1 MLDDF
6 LTLTNAGLFASFNF
20 AGYLCGAI
28 FTMFLKDINI
38 KVKYFRIGIVLSI
51 FTTLILGTTTN
62 EISWFIS
69 RVLAGFGSGMVL
81 IIGGSIVME
90 KINYENKTKAMGIHF
105 TGIGIALVL
114 CELISQYVLINN
126 TWSDVWMVLSLYS
139 IFASMYVVYILSFDK
154 EVKKNAP
161 KYKISRELF
170 PPYVLLLIFTYF
182 TAGVGFVV
190 QGTFLPDIINSLEG
204 LDGYGGLGW
213 LVVGLA
219 GIPSSIIWMRLAH
232 NYGSVNIIIL
242 AMSLQIIGILIPTF
256 SNDIYLNLLSGTL
269 YGSTFIALVALFM
282 NLGGQISAK
291 NPVILMGAFTTFYG
305 VGQVIA
311 PLYSVKLI
319 SIYGNYNTTL
329 YLTAFI
335 VFIGGL
341 ALLYS
346 KRLNEIVN

>member
-6 LTLTNAGLFASFNF
+6 LTLTNAGFLASLNF
-20 AGYLCGAI
+20 TGYLGGAI

-38 KVKYFRIGIVLSI
+38 KIKYFRIGIVLSI
-51 FTTLILGTTTN
+51 FTTLIMATTTN

-105 TGIGIALVL
+105 TGIGIAIVL
-114 CELISQYVLINN
+114 CELISGYVLKNYS
-126 TWSDVWMVLSLYS
+126 WSDAWMVLSIYAF
-139 IFASMYVVYILSFDK
+139 FASMYVVYILSFDK

-161 KYKISRELF
+161 KHKITWALF
-170 PPYVLLLIFTYF
+170 TPYVILLVFAYF
-182 TAGVGFVV
+182 TEGVGFVV
-190 QGTFLPDIINSLEG
+190 QGTFLPDIINSLDG
-204 LDGYGGLGW
+204 LDGYGGLAW
-213 LVVGLA
+213 LIVGLA

-232 NYGSVNIIIL
+232 KYGSINIIIV
-242 AMSLQIIGILIPTF
+242 AMIFQIIGILIPTMS
-256 SNDIYLNLLSGTL
+256 SNIYLNLISGAL

-305 VGQVIA
+305 IGQVIA
-311 PLYSVKLI
+311 PLYSIKLI
-319 SIYGNYNTTL
+319 SISGNYNTTL
-329 YLTAFI
+329 YLTALI
-335 VFIGGL
+335 VSVGVL

-346 KRLNEIVN
+346 KRIKNS